1 MGSKYPRS
9 LRFHLPLWAFLLQV
23 ASILLFCFFI
33 SYDTLQMDQKFM
45 VTYQAFPKDL
55 PAVYQIGCQSVF
67 QDLTLMAALGFGF
80 LSSSL
85 RRHSWSGVAFN
96 FFMLAL
102 GVQGSILLDYFLGKT
117 IQQNEPFDLFSIRKA
132 TMSTVPMLISAV
144 AVLGKANLVQLAV
157 MVLLEAAAFGAVKV
171 VDKQVFTMDDHT
183 IMMHGHV
190 FGAYFGLLVAW
201 CLSRSLPREMDE
213 KAQTEKL
220 QMATGSSLFGMLGTL
235 FLWIFWPSFNSAL
248 VESQF
253 INDKKRAVFNTY
265 YALAVSAVTATSMSA
280 LSHPQ
285 GKINMVHVHNAV
297 LAGGVAV
304 GAPCFLIT
312 SPWIAMVL
320 GLTAGLISI
329 VGAKCLPVCLN
340 HMLQIRNPRGIHYTF
355 GLPGLLG
362 AVTYIL
368 LIPISYNYPRLI
380 TWEAEAGK
388 SLVNNYMIKDW
399 GALSFALAMGM
410 VSGLL
415 TALMVKMWR
424 APHVAKYF
432 DDQAF
437 WEFPHL
443 AVGF

>member
-9 LRFHLPLWAFLLQV
+9 LRCCLPLWALVLQV
-23 ASILLFCFFI
+23 AFIVLFFFI
-33 SYDTLQMDQKFM
+33 SYDTPQVDQKLM
-45 VTYQAFPKDL
+45 ETYQ
-55 PAVYQIGCQSVF
+55 VF

-80 LSSSL
+80 LSSSF
-85 RRHSWSGVAFN
+85 RRHSWSSVAFN
-96 FFMLAL
+96 LFILAL
-102 GVQGSILLDYFLGKT
+102 GVQGSILLERFLSW
-117 IQQNEPFDLFSIRKA
+117 PFLKDVAISLFSIRTA
-132 TMSTVPMLISAV
+132 TMSTIPVLISAG

-157 MVLLEAAAFGAVKV
+157 MVLMEAAAFRAVRI
-171 VDKQVFTMDDHT
+171 VDKKFFHMEDH
-183 IMMHGHV
+183 IIAMHGHV
-190 FGAYFGLLVAW
+190 FGTYFGLLVVW
-201 CLSRSLPREMDE
+201 CLSRSLPWGVDE
-213 KAQTEKL
+213 KAQTEKA
-220 QMATGSSLFGMLGTL
+220 QMATSSSLFAMLGTL
-235 FLWIFWPSFNSAL
+235 LLWIFWPSFNSAL
-248 VESQF
+248 LECQ
-253 INDKKRAVFNTY
+253 NEKKTAVLNTY

-285 GKINMVHVHNAV
+285 GKINMVHIHNAV

-304 GAPCFLIT
+304 GAPSFLIT

-329 VGAKCLPVCLN
+329 GGAKCLPVCLN
-340 HMLQIRNPRGIHYTF
+340 HMLQIQKPGGIHYTF

-368 LIPISYNYPRLI
+368 L
-380 TWEAEAGK
+380 THM
-388 SLVNNYMIKDW
+388 NNYSISQITNQMIIDF
-399 GALSFALAMGM
+399 GALSFALAVGM

-415 TALMVKMWR
+415 TGWLLNVKIWR
-424 APHVAKYF
+424 APHASKYF